1 MRVIQPGKQVLYVEF
16 CFNGTFALQKKI
28 ESIL

>member
-1 MRVIQPGKQVLYVEF
+1 MRVIQPGKQDLYVEF
-16 CFNGTFALQKKI
+16 CFNRTFALQKKI